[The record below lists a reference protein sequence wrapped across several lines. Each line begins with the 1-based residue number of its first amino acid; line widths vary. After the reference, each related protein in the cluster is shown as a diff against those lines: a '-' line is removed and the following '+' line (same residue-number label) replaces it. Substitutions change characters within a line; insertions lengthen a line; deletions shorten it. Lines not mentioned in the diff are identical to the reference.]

1 MSRLRLRAWRVA
13 PMVGAAS
20 VLVLLIGAQT
30 ALAASDLFG
39 NVAPESQVPEG
50 GLAERHPLSHYALDQ
65 HFDGVKASLT
75 GGVDVS
81 GVPPLIAY
89 FLANALWQLTAFI
102 ASAVITLFTFAFSLD
117 LVSGSEATGG
127 AGALAPVADAV
138 RAIYSDVFG
147 APWLAVA
154 IVLTGMWAMWRAL
167 IQRRYAETAGALGL
181 SVVFVVIALA
191 FVTQPERTIGSVSKW
206 SNDMSAAFL
215 SLSQQ
220 GDVGSEQEAKRAA
233 SDQLFQLLVYEPW
246 VVLNFGG
253 VEHCV
258 VPDTGSDDENPDS
271 VAVRPLASDSGRDA
285 ELRRELRGGIQVDAE
300 GKTCINNRNKYANR
314 FLRHAPGSEDRTKE
328 YEAIN
333 EADTGK
339 LPEDARSDGYRLT
352 AADKPAVDAM
362 EKGGQYQR
370 LLMALVIFVAQLG
383 VWLLLGS
390 LSVAVILAQVLVLLL
405 LAFAP
410 VALVV
415 GVFPGRGH
423 DFFRG
428 WLMRLVAFLLR
439 KAIYSL
445 ILAVLLAVAAALQAA
460 SANLGWL
467 LSFGL
472 QALFFWSVFIY
483 RKELA
488 GQLTAAT
495 AGPGADREAAGS
507 RLAAMYYARQLARSL
522 RGGVGKP
529 KGKPPKPPRDPRA
542 TSAAP
547 PPAHA
552 ATPAPDIEGRIA
564 PSGGESG
571 DDAARDGRSDHPD
584 THSAAAG
591 RHTSTPEPQPP
602 APAEDTGDDEGRRGA
617 GAPAPPVPQDR
628 SKVERRRQARPDESG
643 ERKSSAERSDPAPT
657 ASERS
662 RPDRPADPARDS
674 GAGAGEPTRSPVLA
688 ELRGDEQRLDRER
701 SARGESDR
709 ARSGPIEGRDQPA
722 GKHRAASK
730 PDVTQPP
737 PRGRAQ

>member
-1 MSRLRLRAWRVA
+1 MLWRAGPTVA
-13 PMVGAAS
+13 AIAV
-20 VLVLLIGAQT
+20 VLLLAGAEQ

-39 NVAPESQVPEG
+39 NVAPESQVPGG
-50 GLAERHPLSHYALDQ
+50 GLLDRYPLSHYGLDQ
-65 HFDGVKASLT
+65 HFEAVDASLT

-102 ASAVITLFTFAFSLD
+102 ANALITLFTFAFSLD

-127 AGALAPVADAV
+127 AGALAPVSDAV

-154 IVLTGMWAMWRAL
+154 IVLTGLWAMWRAL

-191 FVTQPERTIGSVSKW
+191 FVTQPERTIGQASGW

-215 SLSQQ
+215 SLSRS
-220 GDVGSEQEAKRAA
+220 GDVDSREEAKRAA
-233 SDQLFQLLVYEPW
+233 SDQLFELLVYEPW

-258 VPDTGSDDENPDS
+258 VPDTGSDDSDPES
-271 VAVRPLASDSGRDA
+271 VAVRPLASDPGRDA
-285 ELRRELRGGIQVDAE
+285 ELRRELRSGTEVEAE
-300 GKTCINNRNKYANR
+300 GKSCINNRNKYASH
-314 FLRHAPGSEDRTKE
+314 FLRFAPGSDDRKKE
-328 YEAIN
+328 FEAIN
-333 EADTGK
+333 KGDAGELPDADPAKDSG
-339 LPEDARSDGYRLT
+339 DYAISV
-352 AADKPAVDAM
+352 ADKPAADAM
-362 EKGGQYQR
+362 EKDGQYQR
-370 LLMALVIFVAQLG
+370 LLMAIVIFAAELG
-383 VWLLLGS
+383 AFLLLGS

-428 WLMRLVAFLLR
+428 WLTRLAAFLLR

-488 GQLTAAT
+488 GELSAAT
-495 AGPGADREAAGS
+495 AGPGADRAGAAS
-507 RLAAMYYARQLARSL
+507 RIASLYYARQLTRGPVRALRSRARGL
-522 RGGVGKP
+522 RGGQSRPPTPAPAAGAAAIPGSGSRPSSSGGERAASPAENAGTGKEGRRESDGSRSTEASPEARGRRAEVPREGKP
-529 KGKPPKPPRDPRA
+529 DASRAPAQAPPAKRPSQADGSQRRDERRPTSAAKSEADGGKRNDADRSRPTASTSSAPPAGSGNEAGQSPVLGELRRDQERIGEGRDRGRPGGQKAGREGKPQRAGSAGERSPSRARRQEAAAPPPPPKPPL
-542 TSAAP
+542 
-547 PPAHA
+547 H
-552 ATPAPDIEGRIA
+552 
-564 PSGGESG
+564 
-571 DDAARDGRSDHPD
+571 
-584 THSAAAG
+584 
-591 RHTSTPEPQPP
+591 
-602 APAEDTGDDEGRRGA
+602 
-617 GAPAPPVPQDR
+617 
-628 SKVERRRQARPDESG
+628 
-643 ERKSSAERSDPAPT
+643 
-657 ASERS
+657 
-662 RPDRPADPARDS
+662 
-674 GAGAGEPTRSPVLA
+674 
-688 ELRGDEQRLDRER
+688 
-701 SARGESDR
+701 
-709 ARSGPIEGRDQPA
+709 
-722 GKHRAASK
+722 
-730 PDVTQPP
+730 
-737 PRGRAQ
+737 